1 MSGYF
6 KGHVRI
12 FVMAAKSDLRAK
24 LEQELICAICF
35 EQLKDPKLLPC
46 QHSFCKVCLEQ
57 YQESL
62 EQQEDILFC
71 PTCKNVTA
79 LSANGIDALPLD
91 FKFKNLVDMIQ
102 STEISDSTPPIKED
116 ILNQPP
122 LRPFLDY
129 AARSRARPSLIIKS
143 YGEKNESFGRLY
155 GLAFGSNG
163 AVVVSDWKQNKLIVF
178 DKRMKYQST
187 IASTSWYYQYDD
199 CFNKPSGMASDKDG
213 NIYVAD
219 RDNHYVKKFTTAG
232 KFVSK
237 LGTGKPGSK
246 HNEFNQP
253 RGLVVSYNNFLYI
266 ADGLNHRIQVF
277 NGDRFQFS
285 FGSLGSDPGQLDI
298 PCAVALNSTED
309 HLFVSDNKNNRVQV
323 FSTQQGNFLHQIVH
337 DNLRYPHGI
346 SYNGDG
352 HLLVCSS
359 GANCVLV
366 CKEDGTVAA
375 VIDGHIPGEENF
387 TVPGEARLNSNG
399 QIIIV
404 FNTGIVVL

>member
-1 MSGYF
+1 MR
-6 KGHVRI
+6 V
-12 FVMAAKSDLRAK
+12 FVMATKSDLRAK
-24 LEQELICAICF
+24 LEEELMCPICY
-35 EQLKDPKLLPC
+35 EHLKDPKLLPC
-46 QHSFCKVCLEQ
+46 QHSFCKVCLEE
-57 YQESL
+57 YQQSR
-62 EQQEDILFC
+62 EQQEDILLC
-71 PTCKNVTA
+71 PICKNVTPLA
-79 LSANGIDALPLD
+79 PNGIDALPLD
-91 FKFKNLVDMIQ
+91 FKFKNLVDMIE
-102 STEISDSTPPIKED
+102 STEISDSTPPVKDET
-116 ILNQPP
+116 NPP

-143 YGEKNESFGRLY
+143 YGEKNEDFGRLY
-155 GLAFGSNG
+155 GLALSSNG
-163 AVVVSDWKQNKLIVF
+163 AVVVSDWNKHKLIVF

-219 RDNHYVKKFTTAG
+219 RDNHYVKKFTTGG
-232 KFVSK
+232 KFISK

-253 RGLVVSYNNFLYI
+253 RGLVISYNNFLYI

-277 NGDRFQFS
+277 NGDQFQFS
-285 FGSLGSDPGQLDI
+285 FGSLGSNPGQLNV

-309 HLFVSDNKNNRVQV
+309 QLFVSDNKNNRVQV
-323 FSTQQGNFLHQIVH
+323 FSTQQGIFLRQIVH
-337 DNLRYPHGI
+337 DKLRHPHGI

-359 GANCVLV
+359 GTNCVLV
-366 CKEDGTVAA
+366 CKEDGTVVA

-404 FNTGIVVL
+404 FNTGIVVF